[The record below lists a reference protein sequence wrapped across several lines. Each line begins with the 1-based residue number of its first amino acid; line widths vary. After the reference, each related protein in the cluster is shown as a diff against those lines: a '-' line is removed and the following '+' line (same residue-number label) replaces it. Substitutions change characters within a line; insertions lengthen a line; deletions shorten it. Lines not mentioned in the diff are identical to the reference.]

1 MKRFSFPL
9 LTAAVVAGF
18 CIATSA
24 FAQLTDARFTEVEG
38 SVAFQKPGQR
48 PSPARLNLAI
58 QPADIVRTGQR
69 SLAELEFNDK
79 TLTRLGA
86 NTIFSYNPENRR
98 FQVDQGTALLQVPP
112 KLGGAKIESGAVTA
126 AITGTTV
133 LVQRLPN
140 GTSRYLVLEGRM
152 NVTIRGSNQMRSLGP
167 GQMLI
172 IPPDIKSLP
181 QPVTVNVA
189 TILGTSRLVRGRR
202 PLPSEGAIEKVVA
215 KQEQLLSNEGFS
227 PAGVVITNLDDLR
240 GLTGARTLD
249 SSTFDALTL
258 EVFGFE
264 GSSSGETSLGNLT
277 IPAGSIL
284 TLTSN
289 FAPGFLDIFGVN
301 FPVGEVVATGPNDT
315 IFFADNLIFTG
326 FPTITN
332 PNPVDGALFLDAASI
347 SFQNLLNPPD
357 IGSQLNL
364 VYFFSEGDF
373 NITNSVFKANDF
385 FLAADGNLNT
395 GLGTVITVDKAGAE
409 LFIISENLN
418 INSTQ
423 INLIADNDFFA
434 TANNSG
440 MVMNSSVLS
449 GIGASSDITFTT
461 STGPL
466 SIVGSTIGGP
476 GAQSVTLYAF
486 GGGNLSISN
495 STISANT
502 ILLGGNAV
510 ILDAATN
517 LFGSIITI
525 NTNSFQ
531 PNGATLSTTPII
543 NPYTP

>member
-264 GSSSGETSLGNLT
+264 GSSSGRGRLGNIT
-277 IPAGSIL
+277 VEPGSIL
-284 TLTSN
+284 TLTQN
-289 FAPGFLDIFGVN
+289 FAPGSFTGGGLTFPAAGGIEIPN
-301 FPVGEVVATGPNDT
+301 FTAFSAGD
-315 IFFADNLIFTG
+315 LIFTG

-332 PNPVDGALFLDAASI
+332 PNPVDGVLFVVANTI
-347 SFQNLLNPPD
+347 SFQSLLNPPD
-357 IGSQLNL
+357 IGSQLSGTL
-364 VYFFSEGDF
+364 FFSRGDF
-373 NITNSVFKANDF
+373 NITDSVFKANYF
-385 FLAADGNLNT
+385 GFNADGNFNT
-395 GLGTVITVDKAGAE
+395 GSGTVITVDRPGALFNVAGA
-409 LFIISENLN
+409 NLN

-495 STISANT
+495 STISANS

-517 LFGSIITI
+517 LLGSVITI

-543 NPYTP
+543 NPYVP